1 MKNVQQK
8 KSVKNLVTLVLILFS
23 FAMVTT
29 SAQKTVSD
37 DFSEIEFV
45 QDENMDYLKKIYK
58 IIKKYPSFSYTYNL
72 EDGEVK
78 NVSVT
83 GVENEMDKKRLEVVL
98 FDLKSNKNMLK
109 SKANR
114 LGVFYS
120 VDKEPQYKEGQE
132 ALQNELYENL
142 KYPEGAKDWGV
153 EGTVI
158 VKFVVDENGE
168 IPFATTSDD
177 IETTMDFYVDDLEKQ
192 AVSAIKATSGNWKPG
207 KINGVSVP
215 TLAVVPVTFDFK
227 KNPTIPALIH

>member
-8 KSVKNLVTLVLILFS
+8 KSVKNLATLVLILFS
-23 FAMVTT
+23 FAMVTS
-29 SAQKTVSD
+29 SAQESVSD
-37 DFSEIEFV
+37 DFSDVEYM

-58 IIKKYPSFSYTYNL
+58 IIKKYPSFAYTYKL

-83 GVENEMDKKRLEVVL
+83 GVENELDKKRLEVVL

-120 VDKEPQYKEGQE
+120 VDKEPQYKHGEE
-132 ALQNELYENL
+132 ALNLSLHENL

-153 EGTVI
+153 EGTVF
-158 VKFVVDENGE
+158 VKFVVDEDGK
-168 IPFATTSDD
+168 IPFATTTED

-215 TLAVVPVTFDFK
+215 TLVVVPITFDFK